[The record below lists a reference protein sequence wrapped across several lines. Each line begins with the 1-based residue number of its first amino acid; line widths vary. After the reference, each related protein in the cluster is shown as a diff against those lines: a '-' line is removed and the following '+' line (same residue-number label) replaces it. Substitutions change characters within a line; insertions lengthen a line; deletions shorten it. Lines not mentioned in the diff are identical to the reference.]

1 MPRWP
6 TSSRRTEPPC
16 SSTSVPSAPAGVIS
30 PKRTRPPTESFSLRF
45 DLDDGTSSE
54 GWFSSRSQ
62 AASATPEIRT
72 PVLSTT
78 TADANPV
85 ASCVPFRSPEYLPFE
100 RRTLS
105 VDVTRD
111 GADVVPWNV
120 WMQNYGELGTV
131 KLGDHPAAALS
142 TRLVPG
148 DYWLDVTCAE
158 LRKFG
163 HVTLSARRQLGRA
176 VHVVP

>member
-1 MPRWP
+1 M
-6 TSSRRTEPPC
+6 
-16 SSTSVPSAPAGVIS
+16 
-30 PKRTRPPTESFSLRF
+30 
-45 DLDDGTSSE
+45 
-54 GWFSSRSQ
+54 
-62 AASATPEIRT
+62 
-72 PVLSTT
+72 
-78 TADANPV
+78 
-85 ASCVPFRSPEYLPFE
+85 PFRSPEYLPFE

-142 TRLVPG
+142 TRLVPSN
-148 DYWLDVTCAE
+148 DWLDVTCAE

-163 HVTLSARRQLGRA
+163 HVTLSREGSSVAPF
-176 VHVVP
+176 HVVVR